1 MLEAIQTE
9 RKSVDDLLMVAPR
22 LPESTDELA
31 ELVRS
36 FGFSVSRRSKMDG
49 PADVYILDS
58 FGELSYAYKFA
69 SAAYVGGA
77 LFGMGHNVIEPLEWG
92 IPVSYGSNRGH
103 FGTIQESCERAG
115 VGTRIA
121 KSSQLAVH
129 WLGVLNSPECRAEIA
144 EQCRTMLERHRGAL
158 GVTLDEV
165 HELIEERESRRR

>member
-1 MLEAIQTE
+1 
-9 RKSVDDLLMVAPR
+9 
-22 LPESTDELA
+22 
-31 ELVRS
+31 
-36 FGFSVSRRSKMDG
+36 MDG